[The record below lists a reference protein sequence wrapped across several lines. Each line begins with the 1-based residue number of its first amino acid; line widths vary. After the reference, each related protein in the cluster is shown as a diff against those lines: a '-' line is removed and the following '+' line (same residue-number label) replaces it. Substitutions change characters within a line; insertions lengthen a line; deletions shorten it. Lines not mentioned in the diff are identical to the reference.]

1 MSVPVRAAIT
11 GGPGTGKST
20 LLEAL
25 AGRGIAT
32 EPEVARAI
40 LREAG
45 GMALRADDPS
55 GFARAM
61 FDAELAAW
69 RAAEGRPGP
78 TVFDRGFPDIAGF
91 LRLEGLPVPDDIDR
105 ACRELRYDGP
115 VFRAPPWQA
124 IYRPDEERIQDWEAA
139 LASDAAVT
147 GAWRDYGYEPVDLPL
162 VSAAERVDFVLERLA

>member
-20 LLEAL
+20 LLDAL
-25 AGRGIAT
+25 ARRGVAT

-45 GMALRADDPS
+45 GMALRADDPA

-69 RAAEGRPGP
+69 RAAEGRSGP
-78 TVFDRGFPDIAGF
+78 TVFDRGFPDIVGF
-91 LRLEGLPVPDDIDR
+91 LRLEGLTVPEDIDR

-139 LASDAAVT
+139 LASDAAVMA
-147 GAWRDYGYEPVDLPL
+147 AWRDYGYEPVDLPL

>member
-20 LLEAL
+20 LLDAL
-25 AGRGIAT
+25 ARRGIAT
-32 EPEVARAI
+32 EPEVARVI

-45 GMALRADDPS
+45 GMALREDDPS

-69 RAAEGRPGP
+69 RAAEGRSGP
-78 TVFDRGFPDIAGF
+78 IVFDRGFPDIVGF
-91 LRLEGLPVPDDIDR
+91 LRLEGLPVPEDIDR

-124 IYRPDEERIQDWEAA
+124 IYRPDEERIQDWDAA
-139 LASDAAVT
+139 MASDAAVT
-147 GAWRDYGYEPVDLPL
+147 AAWCDYGYEPVDLPL
-162 VSAAERVDFVLERLA
+162 AGLEDRVDFVLERLA